1 MKFNEMMNLKR
12 GDNVY
17 CHHDGKKVKM
27 VVLGLKCIDYIEG
40 EKPIPFERPLD
51 ESIDEIN
58 IKNKSRKIKAAC
70 IYDDIFTD
78 KDRLEKEPWLLKGI
92 GFSYRQIH
100 MK

>member
-1 MKFNEMMNLKR
+1 MKFNELMNLKR

-17 CHHDGKKVKM
+17 CHHDGKRVKM
-27 VVLGLKCIDYIEG
+27 VVLGLQYVDDIEG
-40 EKPIPFERPLD
+40 ERPLD

-58 IKNKSRKIKAAC
+58 IKNKSKKIKAAC

-78 KDRLEKEPWLLKGI
+78 KDRLEREPWLLKGI
-92 GFSYRQIH
+92 GFNYRQIH